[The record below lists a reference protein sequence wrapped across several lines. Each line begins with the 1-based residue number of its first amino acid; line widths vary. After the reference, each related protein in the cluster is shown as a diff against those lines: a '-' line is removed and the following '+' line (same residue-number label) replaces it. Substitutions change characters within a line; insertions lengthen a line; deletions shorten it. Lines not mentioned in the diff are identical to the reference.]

1 MSGAGEPLVFDPLS
15 RAFRAD
21 PYPTYARLRRE
32 DPVHRSP
39 LDGGFWV
46 VTRHADVAL
55 CLRDPRCGMGEF
67 WSAQKQ
73 RLGDDAAYHASSTW
87 MLFKDP
93 PDHTRLRKLVSQ
105 AFTPRATER
114 MRERVSVILEELL
127 TAPLERGR
135 LDVMSDL
142 AFPLPVYVIADMLGV
157 PPGDRDAF
165 HEWTQAMNLIFEPV
179 LGPET
184 IARAN
189 RAVAAL
195 DEYLRAL
202 VRERR
207 KAPREDLLSGMIA
220 AEEAGDRL
228 TEDELVGNAGL
239 LLSAGYETTMGLL
252 GNGILALLR
261 GPDELR
267 RLAENPSLGPNAIEE
282 FLRYDSPVQYTLRFA
297 LRDFELAGREIRVGD
312 RLFLIVASANRDPER
327 FPEPDRLDVG
337 RDDVEHLSFGG
348 GRHFC
353 LGAPLARLE
362 GEIVL
367 RRLVPHLLGA
377 ELESDVLEHR
387 DSYLN
392 HALEHLPVRL
402 ADR

>member
-1 MSGAGEPLVFDPLS
+1 MSGAGEPLVFDPVS
-15 RAFRAD
+15 RAFRAN
-21 PYPTYARLRRE
+21 PYPIYERLRRE

-46 VTRHADVAL
+46 ITRHADVAL

-67 WSAQKQ
+67 WSAQKE
-73 RLGDDAAYHASSTW
+73 RLGDDAAYRASSTW

-114 MRERVSVILEELL
+114 MRERVSAILGELL
-127 TAPLERGR
+127 AAPLERGR

-157 PPGDRDAF
+157 PPDDREAF
-165 HEWTQAMNLIFEPV
+165 HGWTQAMNLIFEPV
-179 LGPET
+179 LGAET

-195 DEYLRAL
+195 DDYLRAL

-252 GNGILALLR
+252 GNGVLALLR
-261 GPDELR
+261 NPDELR
-267 RLAENPSLGPNAIEE
+267 RLAEDPSLGSNAIEE

-297 LRDFELAGREIRVGD
+297 LRDFELGGKEIRAGD

-327 FPEPDRLDVG
+327 FAEPDRLDVG
-337 RDDVEHLSFGG
+337 REDVEHLSFGG

-367 RRLVPHLLGA
+367 RRLVPRLVGA
-377 ELESDVLEHR
+377 EIEPGPLEWR

-402 ADR
+402 A